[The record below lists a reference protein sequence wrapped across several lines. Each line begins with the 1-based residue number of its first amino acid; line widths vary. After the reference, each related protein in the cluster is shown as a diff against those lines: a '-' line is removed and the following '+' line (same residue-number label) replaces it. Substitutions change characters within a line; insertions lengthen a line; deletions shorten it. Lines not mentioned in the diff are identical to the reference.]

1 MDASKPTNGTRSHQ
15 GSGVVTG
22 IQKLAR
28 ALDALDEAVELRL
41 AREASLGDAEA
52 EVQRMGADR
61 SRLADALDNAAARSQ
76 RLESTNKE
84 VSRRLVDAM
93 EAIRS
98 VLDGP
103 GEQQP

>member
-1 MDASKPTNGTRSHQ
+1 MDASKPSNGTRSQQ